1 MEQADILIVDD
12 MPENLHL
19 LARMLKEKNYKVRAL
34 PSGSLALRS
43 IEVHPPD
50 LILLDIKMPNMDGFE
65 VCQKVKEMKGGH
77 KIPIMFISA
86 STETEEIVKGF
97 EAGAVDY
104 ITKPF
109 NSLEVYQRVKTQLGL
124 RNKEKELEQLL
135 SETVIGSIKAILDI
149 MAFIDPD
156 LYSKSNRYGRL
167 MKKLVS
173 KLELD
178 DAWMFETAALT
189 SNIGDILNSGVI
201 IQKHIKELNKLKLDV
216 AEVRKNRQAAAD
228 VIQNI
233 PRMNHVAG
241 MISGFEA
248 VADETILET
257 RVFKECTTEEKGA
270 ILLSIISRQDA
281 LNQSDTAYFN
291 HEELLQEEFSDYPD
305 VIEKLVEIID
315 EENRAEEQFV
325 TLRNLKSGHIVVED
339 ITSIEGVKLLGKGT
353 LVTENLKQILMRFAR
368 HEGINE
374 PIKVKRE

>member
-1 MEQADILIVDD
+1 M
-12 MPENLHL
+12 
-19 LARMLKEKNYKVRAL
+19 RAL

-65 VCQKVKEMKGGH
+65 VCRKVKEMKGGH

-248 VADETILET
+248 VVDEEILET

-270 ILLSIISRQDA
+270 ILLSIISKQDA
-281 LNQSDTAYFN
+281 LNQSEKTYFN
-291 HEELLQEEFSDYPD
+291 HEELLQKEFSNYPD

-315 EENRAEEQFV
+315 EENRAEEQLV
-325 TLRNLKSGHIVVED
+325 TLGNLKSGHIVVED

-368 HEGINE
+368 HEGIKE